1 MLHHRAE
8 TGPISV
14 APGSAGAF
22 LSHSA
27 HFAQCELITPASAER
42 AIRPNL
48 GTQGTHTNRQ
58 GSARPIP
65 PVSGPDRRV
74 PTGLFRSS
82 LKKGPTLVELQSQ
95 QPSRTDELLT
105 PEIITGN
112 HRAALKFRGKVHLY
126 EFYGNYQYG
135 ARTRNRNN

>member
-82 LKKGPTLVELQSQ
+82 LKKGPTLVRVLA
-95 QPSRTDELLT
+95 LL
-105 PEIITGN
+105 N
-112 HRAALKFRGKVHLY
+112 NYDLY
-126 EFYGNYQYG
+126 EPFRSERAMKCELNTPQGPQRARAGLG
-135 ARTRNRNN
+135 ASWSLSLFR